1 MSKVRSAVSVLVAM
15 SACLTTAACIG
26 SSDSGDS
33 SGNADGH
40 TGPCAVLTVAIG
52 PTTAAGNVT
61 SDPGGIQCPL
71 GSCWASYG
79 QGTTVNLTAQA
90 LDGWRFVGWDGD
102 CSGAG
107 VSTAVTLDTSKNC
120 NARFEPIQA
129 GTADG
134 GSQNVDDAGAGDA
147 GGSPADGAVSTGGDS
162 WSCCAPANSKLS
174 FALCPNGGDQCC
186 LATTLLECGAQG
198 GVWMA
203 TSSCTT
209 TPPAC

>member
-1 MSKVRSAVSVLVAM
+1 MIKVRNAVSVLVAV

-26 SSDSGDS
+26 STDSSDS

-61 SDPGGIQCPL
+61 SDPAGIQCPL

-79 QGTTVNLTAQA
+79 QGSTVELTAQP

-102 CSGAG
+102 CTGAG
-107 VSTAVTLDTSKNC
+107 ASTTVTLDTSKNC
-120 NARFEPIQA
+120 NARFEAIQA
-129 GTADG
+129 GSAG
-134 GSQNVDDAGAGDA
+134 AGAGDG
-147 GGSPADGAVSTGGDS
+147 GGSTADGAVSTGGDS

-174 FALCPNGGDQCC
+174 FALCPTQGDQCC
-186 LATTLLECGAQG
+186 LTTTVVECGAQG